1 MRKEHNFGY
10 KKSLSLNSLM
20 LIAIC
25 ITFAVTLTIAFFYH
39 DDFSTSMI
47 TMSGKVKIEAVGEGV
62 CDCVVAGK
70 TECEDPSHKSIE
82 DTHTANLI
90 ITLDQDY
97 EVVIPGMPLGIDANC
112 KIYRSNTSPLLRAR
126 IDFELISALTGETV
140 TDSQILISELYG
152 QMISII
158 EDNNW
163 FLHTDGYFYY
173 VGDVTQPSGAANGTL
188 LLKEIDVTAT
198 DKIIHFIDEPIRFPE
213 RITSDYSGFAVVFK
227 ITFQGIQN
235 YIPQKVRFI
244 YGNQVDNTID
254 NSQKI
259 FSAFT
264 DVFNYT
270 TDLEYFTY
278 TTSGSDVVINP
289 NPNMIF
295 TPNVELPTKDPDGR
309 TINVVGDGFR
319 GNAQIKSLVIPS
331 SYDKI
336 MPNAFRSST
345 LASVDMSKSKIT
357 ELPVGCFQDTD
368 LTKISLPTTM
378 KVLKENCLYN
388 TRLSTITLPNGLTTI
403 EDGVLFNAPLTSI
416 YIPASITSLG
426 DDIFNSPYLVKIV
439 VDNANPNYKDSSD
452 IMMLS
457 KDGKDLMLVAS
468 ILTFSSLEVPNTVET
483 VSSYAMYNANAKHIY
498 FHEKVA
504 TIEDNAFSATY
515 MEEIEVE
522 NTNPYLMTDDFALYN
537 KNQTELIMMVDR
549 EHSVFTVPETVTKI
563 KGSAFAY
570 CDIGILNIGASV
582 SSIQDTTFDFM
593 TTTSIVVSN
602 SNANFKDDNDIVLLN
617 KNGTILYKYANANQ
631 TKTTYTLPTTVTT
644 IERYAFVNSD
654 KLTSIT
660 LPSNL
665 DYIRQGAFAYCSE
678 ITTITLPTG
687 IVETGYQ
694 AFYNCDNFITIN
706 LPESVTTIG
715 EYAFYSCDSLTSV
728 TIGNSVTTIGD
739 YAFEYCTSLTS
750 VNIPDSVKTIGEY
763 AFWGC
768 DSLTSVDI
776 PDSVMWI
783 GDRAFYEC
791 DSLKYVYCKATT
803 PPALGGSWV
812 FNDNVSGRRIIVP
825 IGSGEAYKT
834 AEYWSKYANDIFED
848 EF

>member
-25 ITFAVTLTIAFFYH
+25 ITFVVTLTIAFFYH

-47 TMSGKVKIEAVGEGV
+47 TMSGKVKVEAVGEGV
-62 CDCVVAGK
+62 CDCVVQGK
-70 TECEDPSHKSIE
+70 TECEDPSHSSIE

-112 KIYRSNTSPLLRAR
+112 KIYKSNTSPLLRAR
-126 IDFELISALTGETV
+126 IDFELISALTGEVV
-140 TDSQILISELYG
+140 TDSQVLISELYG
-152 QMISII
+152 QMVSII
-158 EDNNW
+158 ESNKW

-173 VGDVTQPSGAANGTL
+173 LGDVTQPSGAANGTL
-188 LLKEIDVTAT
+188 LLKEIDVTTT
-198 DKIIHFIDEPIRFPE
+198 DKIIHFIDEPIKFPE
-213 RITSDYSGFAVVFK
+213 RITSDYSGFAVVFR

-235 YIPQKVRFI
+235 YIPDED
-244 YGNQVDNTID
+244 GNQVDNTID

-259 FSAFT
+259 FQAFT

-278 TTSGSDVVINP
+278 TTSGSDVIINP

-295 TPNVELPTKDPDGR
+295 TPNVELPTKDPNGR

-331 SYDKI
+331 TYDEI

-357 ELPVGCFQDTD
+357 ELPEGCFRDTD
-368 LTKISLPTTM
+368 LTKISLPSTM
-378 KVLKENCLYN
+378 KVLKEKCLYN
-388 TRLSTITLPNGLTTI
+388 TRLSTIALPNGLTTI
-403 EDGVLFNAPLTSI
+403 ENGVLFNAPLTSI
-416 YIPASITSLG
+416 YIPATVTSIG

-504 TIEDNAFSATY
+504 TIEDNVFSATY

-522 NTNPYLMTDDFALYN
+522 NTNPNLMTDEFALYN
-537 KNQTELIMMVDR
+537 KNQTELIVMIDK
-549 EHSVFTVPETVTKI
+549 EHSTFTVPDTVTKI

-570 CDIGILNIGASV
+570 CDIGILNIGAAV
-582 SSIQDTTFDFM
+582 SSIQDTTFDYM
-593 TTTSIVVSN
+593 TTTSIVVNN
-602 SNANFKDDNDIVLLN
+602 SNASYKDDSDIAILN
-617 KNGTILYKYANANQ
+617 KSGTILYKYANANT
-631 TKTTYTLPTTVTT
+631 TKTSYTIPTTVTT

-660 LPSNL
+660 LPTNL
-665 DYIRQGAFAYCSE
+665 DYIKKGAFAYCSG
-678 ITTITLPTG
+678 ITTVTLPTG
-687 IVETGYQ
+687 IIETEEQ
-694 AFYNCDNFITIN
+694 AYYGSSIQSATISGSVGAEAFANCT
-706 LPESVTTIG
+706 
-715 EYAFYSCDSLTSV
+715 ALTSV
-728 TIGNSVTTIGD
+728 TVSNTTTEID
-739 YAFEYCTSLTS
+739 TAIVKNCTSLS
-750 VNIPDSVKTIGEY
+750 TIEFKN
-763 AFWGC
+763 A
-768 DSLTSVDI
+768 
-776 PDSVMWI
+776 
-783 GDRAFYEC
+783 
-791 DSLKYVYCKATT
+791 T
-803 PPALGGSWV
+803 PPIIYGDLFEGITGSFSIKVPNAALSTYQALRV
-812 FNDNVSGRRIIVP
+812 FFYYLTKMTGV
-825 IGSGEAYKT
+825 
-834 AEYWSKYANDIFED
+834 
-848 EF
+848 